1 MANFT
6 FPKKTILK
14 IGNATSGSKLKVIL
28 RQKSWMKKSKLQ
40 ATGLNYES
48 AKRPKRFLNFLP
60 PPISL
65 GLSWRWL
72 VMEIFYSASGHRLKH
87 QHLFLLNHSVQR
99 PLTPKTDYLPFIR
112 FCPRNPQ
119 SWHFFL
125 VNFQFNQDSGFAYMV
140 FLALASYYVYT
151 KNMEPKLPKTCMG
164 LLDF

>member
-1 MANFT
+1 MVPNWHLSSDQT
-6 FPKKTILK
+6 VKTLQNLYFPQKRNLK
-14 IGNATSGSKLKVIL
+14 VENALSGSKLKVIL

-87 QHLFLLNHSVQR
+87 QHLFPLNHSVQR
-99 PLTPKTDYLPFIR
+99 PLTLKTDYLPFIR

-119 SWHFFL
+119 SWHFFGEL
-125 VNFQFNQDSGFAYMV
+125 SIQSGFGIC
-140 FLALASYYVYT
+140 LHGIL
-151 KNMEPKLPKTCMG
+151 G
-164 LLDF
+164 LG